1 MSIILK
7 GILALFWLLL
17 VPAAIGN
24 LFMSKIKHICP
35 EACLPFGYLVLFSLM
50 EIFTLPLTFLKAPLH
65 ILTAL
70 YGGVAVL
77 LAAAGVVSV
86 VGNKEKRQN
95 MISVQKRESKITFY
109 FALALLLIICQIVMC
124 TLLAHMD
131 ADDSFFVASATTD
144 VYTDTIFEVNPDTGR
159 YYMVLPERYIL
170 SPFPVF
176 LAVVSQL
183 SAGLHPAIMAHMVFP
198 AVFLIVVYMV
208 QSLLSRC
215 WFPNDRKARD
225 IYLLLVAVISSFSA
239 YSVYN
244 AGNFQMVRLWQG
256 KAILAAILIPMLVYL
271 CLTIVMKEKADYS
284 WGLMLMANLSCCLV
298 SSMGIILAP
307 LLIGSF
313 AVVKL
318 IYKKDFMCIW
328 KCALCCIPTLVLG
341 LIFLYVL

>member
-1 MSIILK
+1 
-7 GILALFWLLL
+7 
-17 VPAAIGN
+17 
-24 LFMSKIKHICP
+24 
-35 EACLPFGYLVLFSLM
+35 
-50 EIFTLPLTFLKAPLH
+50 
-65 ILTAL
+65 
-70 YGGVAVL
+70 
-77 LAAAGVVSV
+77 
-86 VGNKEKRQN
+86 

-124 TLLAHMD
+124 ALLAHMD

-159 YYMVLPERYIL
+159 YYMVLPERYTL

-183 SAGLHPAIMAHMVFP
+183 SAGLHPAIMAHVVFP
-198 AVFLIVVYMV
+198 AVFLVVVYMV

-225 IYLLLVAVISSFSA
+225 IYLLLVAVLSSFSA

-256 KAILAAILIPMLVYL
+256 KTILAAILIPMLVYL
-271 CLTIVMKEKADYS
+271 CLTIVMKEKAEYS

>member
-24 LFMSKIKHICP
+24 LFMSKRKHICP
-35 EACLPFGYLVLFSLM
+35 EACLPLGYLVLFSLM

-65 ILTAL
+65 ILTVL

-77 LAAAGVVSV
+77 LAVVGVVSV
-86 VGNKEKRQN
+86 VGNKEKSQN
-95 MISVQKRESKITFY
+95 MISVQKRENKITFY

-124 TLLAHMD
+124 ALLAHMD

-144 VYTDTIFEVNPDTGR
+144 
-159 YYMVLPERYIL
+159 
-170 SPFPVF
+170 
-176 LAVVSQL
+176 
-183 SAGLHPAIMAHMVFP
+183 AIMAHVVFP
-198 AVFLIVVYMV
+198 AVFLVVVYMV

-225 IYLLLVAVISSFSA
+225 IYLLLVAVLSSFSA

-244 AGNFQMVRLWQG
+244 AGDFQMVRLWQG

-271 CLTIVMKEKADYS
+271 CLTIVMKEKAEYS

-318 IYKKDFMCIW
+318 IYKKNFTCIW

>member
-17 VPAAIGN
+17 VPAAIGI
-24 LFMSKIKHICP
+24 LVMSKRKDICP

-50 EIFTLPLTFLKAPLH
+50 EIFTLPLAFLKAPLH

-124 TLLAHMD
+124 ALLAHMD

-215 WFPNDRKARD
+215 WFPNDRKAQG
-225 IYLLLVAVISSFSA
+225 YLF
-239 YSVYN
+239 
-244 AGNFQMVRLWQG
+244 
-256 KAILAAILIPMLVYL
+256 AARGG
-271 CLTIVMKEKADYS
+271 DQ
-284 WGLMLMANLSCCLV
+284 
-298 SSMGIILAP
+298 
-307 LLIGSF
+307 
-313 AVVKL
+313 
-318 IYKKDFMCIW
+318 
-328 KCALCCIPTLVLG
+328 
-341 LIFLYVL
+341 